1 MGMPTG
7 PAATSPSSLR
17 VAPTPSASRRAAR
30 MGCCG
35 VPPPPATTPTRP
47 TASAPASVSSTGWRL
62 RSPVGLG
69 PFSPLLPLQCSTPM
83 VATAMGLPASSPSS
97 SMAPPMTPAPQM
109 GALTAIAGVPPRP
122 TSTRTRNTASA
133 PTEVRV
139 GWVVGWVV
147 GALWGVGLA
156 GATRGAG
163 RAQRHRDNPTVAV
176 LQTRR

>member
-156 GATRGAG
+156 GSQPWCRAGAK
-163 RAQRHRDNPTVAV
+163 A
-176 LQTRR
+176 